1 MQNEILQRTD
11 GEVSIKDIAKFI
23 KCNLK
28 LIVGSAIAALLISS
42 AYVILAPKQYE
53 ARWQMQMAQ
62 VNNNINNNSIISNSN
77 SNNINSNSNSEEPA
91 ALVER
96 LRSPTAYT
104 TDVQQHCGMP
114 ANGEFGDYLDKRL
127 DVQTIK
133 NMTTAVSMK
142 YRGASPLQAKQ
153 CAESIV
159 SMIITQ
165 QRSLIEEQLAGR
177 QAQLVKYQQTLT
189 EEQRQLEKMNK
200 SELGSLDF
208 LTRFDKL
215 RWLRSRIDEL
225 QEESLLSRMHP
236 AKLIS
241 PIYMTSKPISPK
253 VSLVLP
259 SGILMGLMLG
269 ILFALGREGWRK
281 VA

>member
-1 MQNEILQRTD
+1 MPNELLQRTN
-11 GEVSIKDIAKFI
+11 GEISMKDIAKFI

-28 LIVGSAIAALLISS
+28 LIVGCGIAALLIST
-42 AYVILAPKQYE
+42 AYVILAPNQYE

-62 VNNNINNNSIISNSN
+62 FSNSN
-77 SNNINSNSNSEEPA
+77 SNSIIINNSNSNNNSEEPA

-104 TDVQQHCGMP
+104 TEVQQHCGMP

-127 DVQTIK
+127 EVQIIK
-133 NMTTAVSMK
+133 NITTAVGMK
-142 YRGASPLQAKQ
+142 FRGVSPVQVKQ

-165 QRSLIEEQLAGR
+165 QRNLIEERLAGS
-177 QAQLVKYQQTLT
+177 QTQLVKYQQTLA
-189 EEQRQLEKMNK
+189 EEQRLLEKMNK
-200 SELGSLDF
+200 SETGSLDF
-208 LTRFDKL
+208 LARLDKL

-241 PIYMTSKPISPK
+241 PIYMPSKPITPK
-253 VSLVLP
+253 VGLVLP

-269 ILFALGREGWRK
+269 IIFALGREVWRK
-281 VA
+281 MA

>member
-1 MQNEILQRTD
+1 MQNEILQSTD
-11 GEVSIKDIAKFI
+11 AEISMKDIAKFV

-28 LIVGSAIAALLISS
+28 LIVGCGIAALLTCS
-42 AYVILAPKQYE
+42 AYIILAPKQYE
-53 ARWQMQMAQ
+53 AKWQMQMAQ
-62 VNNNINNNSIISNSN
+62 FRSSNSN
-77 SNNINSNSNSEEPA
+77 SSNSNSSNSSNSNSEEPA

-96 LRSPTAYT
+96 LRSPTAYST
-104 TDVQQHCGMP
+104 EVQQHCGMP

-127 DVQTIK
+127 EVKTIQ
-133 NMTTAVSMK
+133 NMTTAVGMK
-142 YRGASPLQAKQ
+142 YRAVTPAQAKQ

-177 QAQLVKYQQTLT
+177 QTQLVKYQQTLV
-189 EEQRQLEKMNK
+189 EEQRLLEKMNK

-208 LTRFDKL
+208 LAKHDKL

-241 PIYMTSKPISPK
+241 PIYMPSKPISPK
-253 VSLVLP
+253 AGLVLP
-259 SGILMGLMLG
+259 SGTLMGLMLG
-269 ILFALGREGWRK
+269 ILFALGREVWRK
-281 VA
+281 VT

>member
-1 MQNEILQRTD
+1 MPNELLQRTN
-11 GEVSIKDIAKFI
+11 GEISMKDIAKFI

-28 LIVGSAIAALLISS
+28 LIVGCGIAALLIST
-42 AYVILAPKQYE
+42 AYVILAPNQYE

-62 VNNNINNNSIISNSN
+62 FSNSN
-77 SNNINSNSNSEEPA
+77 SNSIIINNNSNSNNNSEEPA

-104 TDVQQHCGMP
+104 TEVQQHCGMP

-127 DVQTIK
+127 EVQTIK
-133 NMTTAVSMK
+133 NITTAVGMK
-142 YRGASPLQAKQ
+142 FRGVSPVQVKQ

-159 SMIITQ
+159 SMIIAQ
-165 QRSLIEEQLAGR
+165 QRNLIEERLAGS
-177 QAQLVKYQQTLT
+177 QTQLVKYQQTLA
-189 EEQRQLEKMNK
+189 EEQRLLEKMNK
-200 SELGSLDF
+200 PETGSLDF
-208 LTRFDKL
+208 LARLDKL

-241 PIYMTSKPISPK
+241 PIYMPSKPITPK
-253 VSLVLP
+253 VGLVLP

-269 ILFALGREGWRK
+269 IMFALGREVWRK
-281 VA
+281 MA

>member
-1 MQNEILQRTD
+1 MQNEILQSTD
-11 GEVSIKDIAKFI
+11 NEISMKDIAKFV

-28 LIVGSAIAALLISS
+28 LIIGCGIAALLISS
-42 AYVILAPKQYE
+42 SYVILAPKQYE

-62 VNNNINNNSIISNSN
+62 FSNNS
-77 SNNINSNSNSEEPA
+77 NIEEPA

-104 TDVQQHCGMP
+104 TEVQQHCGMP

-142 YRGASPLQAKQ
+142 YRGESPLQAKQ

-177 QAQLVKYQQTLT
+177 QAQLVRYQQTLT
-189 EEQRQLEKMNK
+189 EEQRQLEKLNK

-208 LTRFDKL
+208 LARSDKL

-241 PIYMTSKPISPK
+241 PIYMPSNPISPK
-253 VSLVLP
+253 VGLVLP
-259 SGILMGLMLG
+259 SWILMGLMLG
-269 ILFALGREGWRK
+269 ILFALGREVWRK

>member
-1 MQNEILQRTD
+1 MQNEILQRA
-11 GEVSIKDIAKFI
+11 ENEISIKDIAKII
-23 KCNLK
+23 KCNFK
-28 LIVGSAIAALLISS
+28 LIVGSAIAALLISA
-42 AYVILAPKQYE
+42 AYIILAPKQYE

-62 VNNNINNNSIISNSN
+62 FSTNITSNRNNSTN
-77 SNNINSNSNSEEPA
+77 SNNNSEEPA

-104 TDVQQHCGMP
+104 ADVQQNCGMP

-127 DVQTIK
+127 EIQTTR
-133 NMTTAVSMK
+133 NMTAAVGMK
-142 YRGASPLQAKQ
+142 YRGVSSVQVKQ

-165 QRSLIEEQLAGR
+165 QRSMIEEQLAGR
-177 QAQLVKYQQTLT
+177 LDQLVKYQQTLA

-200 SELGSLDF
+200 SELGSMDFMARLD
-208 LTRFDKL
+208 RL

-241 PIYMTSKPISPK
+241 PIYMPSKPISPK
-253 VSLVLP
+253 VGLVLA
-259 SGILMGLMLG
+259 SGLLIGLMLG
-269 ILFALGREGWRK
+269 ILLIFGREVWRK
-281 VA
+281 TA